1 MSICKRVLTATVV
14 LFAALFL
21 APAAASAMT
30 LYAEFEDGSH
40 DCLTLELESGES
52 IDNVKKMIGTETS
65 ELPDQMALCYDET
78 ILYTGR
84 TLMDYNVQTESTVT
98 VKKAAPV
105 TIDEEHFPDA
115 AFREFV
121 TRYDTNKDGT
131 TVDGKLSAEEIVD
144 VTEMD
149 CQQHQISDLSGI
161 EYFVALKSLDCSY
174 NPLTSLDLRGN
185 TMLTYL
191 ACERNQLTS
200 LNVSGNVNLEELW
213 VDGNPLSSLDL
224 SKNNKLTSLSCGRC
238 GLTSLDVSMNP
249 ELVDLECVSNKL
261 SSLDVSKNA
270 KLQSLAC
277 SRNDL
282 AELALDRNVLLAK
295 LYCDSN
301 RLETLDVSNCQ
312 GLRIL
317 ECDENQL
324 RVLDTSRNPGLWY
337 LTCWDNQLTSL
348 DLSKNTKLA
357 SFGCNRCSRLIG
369 VDASR
374 SFDLSTLPGFDVSKA
389 SEWDGGSVKGT
400 VLTVDDGTEDV
411 TYTYDCGTFKP
422 VTFTLQVGYA
432 VTFDIAGG
440 SEVESQTV
448 AKDGAATKPADPT
461 KDNNTFA
468 GWYADEACTQ
478 AYDFSAPV
486 TKATTIYAKWTPV
499 EDKGEDD
506 KQQDETD
513 KGNKGDK
520 TKKPSGTIPQ
530 TGDQSAWPLAL
541 LAGSAALAVALAINR
556 RHNN

>member
-1 MSICKRVLTATVV
+1 
-14 LFAALFL
+14 
-21 APAAASAMT
+21 
-30 LYAEFEDGSH
+30 
-40 DCLTLELESGES
+40 
-52 IDNVKKMIGTETS
+52 
-65 ELPDQMALCYDET
+65 MALCYDGT

-84 TLMDYNVQTESTVT
+84 TLMDYNIQGESTVT
-98 VKKAAPV
+98 VKRAAPV

-115 AFREFV
+115 AFRAFV
-121 TRYDTNKDGT
+121 AIYDTNKYGT

-161 EYFVALKSLDCSY
+161 EYFVALKTLDCSY
-174 NPLTSLDLRGN
+174 NSLTSLDLRGN
-185 TMLTYL
+185 TALTYL
-191 ACERNQLTS
+191 ACVRNQLSS
-200 LNVSGNVNLEELW
+200 LNVSGNVNLKELR
-213 VDGNPLSSLDL
+213 VDGNPLSSLDV

-317 ECDENQL
+317 ECDENKL
-324 RVLDTSRNPGLWY
+324 RVLDTSCNPELWY

-348 DLSKNTKLA
+348 DLSKNTKLT
-357 SFGCNRCSRLIG
+357 SFGCKRCLRLIG

-374 SFDLSTLPGFDVSKA
+374 SFDLSALPGFDVTKA
-389 SEWDGGSVKGT
+389 SEWDGGSVKGA
-400 VLTVDDGTEDV
+400 VLTVDDDAEEV
-411 TYTYDCGTFKP
+411 TYTYDCGTFKS

-432 VTFDIAGG
+432 VTFDTAGG
-440 SEVESQTV
+440 SEVEPQTV

-461 KDNNTFA
+461 KDKNTFA

-499 EDKGEDD
+499 EDKGEGD

-530 TGDQSAWPLAL
+530 TGDQSAWPSAL
-541 LAGSAALAVALAINR
+541 LAGSAALTVALAIKLR